1 MFVFTDQLAQLSVEV
16 LVRIQSYRLGSMVS
30 AGHTWTTQMSQFKV
44 SQEMLCLFFPI
55 QEKKKILLAVSSLCT
70 FKPQLPKY
78 QSLK

>member
-16 LVRIQSYRLGSMVS
+16 LVRIQSYGLDSMVS
-30 AGHTWTTQMSQFKV
+30 AGHTRTTQMSQFKV

-55 QEKKKILLAVSSLCT
+55 QEKKILLAVSSLCT